1 MVRIGKPNLVRIFLP
16 RAQMGLLAFKLDAEN
31 MVLRVLD
38 LPQFIMAL
46 GRRSL

>member
-1 MVRIGKPNLVRIFLP
+1 MLRIGKPNLVRIFLP

-31 MVLRVLD
+31 MVLD